1 MNSAAQKRTRP
12 GNFTIWFWI
21 LLIYIVAAL
30 IWWFISLEIQN
41 AEMAT
46 LKLRQLDKQD
56 PHYAIN
62 VETVLREKKRG
73 TAKYMGEGI
82 TFLALILAGAF
93 IVYRSIRKQMALSSL
108 QRNFMM
114 AITHELKT
122 PIATTRLTLETL
134 QKRKLD
140 ESQQQK
146 LLTNA
151 LSETNRLNIL
161 TNNILLAAQ
170 MEEKKFRRE
179 DVLLSIS
186 SLAYSIVNDYKNRN
200 PKRTIESHIEEEIY
214 MKGDELLIQI
224 ALSNLID
231 NAVKY
236 SPAGEPV
243 VIDLNQNHSLIELK
257 VTDAG
262 PGIRDAEKKLIFQK
276 FYRSGDETTRKTK
289 GTGLGLYL
297 TRKIIEH
304 HNGDIFVIDH
314 KPHGSIFVIQ
324 LPAGSKT

>member
-1 MNSAAQKRTRP
+1 MSSAAKKRTRP

-30 IWWFISLEIQN
+30 VWWFISLEIQN

-56 PHYAIN
+56 PHYIIKAN
-62 VETVLREKKRG
+62 AVLNEKRRG

-140 ESQQQK
+140 EIQQQK

-179 DVLLSIS
+179 NEPLLLTN
-186 SLAYSIVNDYKNRN
+186 LANSIVNDYRNRY
-200 PKRTIESHIEEEIY
+200 PKRTIECHIEEGIY
-214 MKGDELLIQI
+214 LNGDELLIQI

-231 NAVKY
+231 NAIKY
-236 SPAGEPV
+236 SPTQATV
-243 VIDLNQNHSLIELK
+243 VIDLIQSNQYIELK
-257 VTDAG
+257 VTDSG
-262 PGIRDAEKKLIFQK
+262 PGIKDAEKKLIFQK

-314 KPHGSIFVIQ
+314 KPHGSIFVIR
-324 LPAGSKT
+324 LTEGTKK